1 MVLYLDFFN
10 YGFLLMGDAPK
21 KIERAIV
28 KDYPGLKVDYLK
40 VGHHG
45 SNTSTDEA
53 LIACYRPREAIV
65 SVGLKNRYDHP
76 AEETIRILEAYGVR
90 IRRTDREGTIVYSF
104 R

>member
-1 MVLYLDFFN
+1 M
-10 YGFLLMGDAPK
+10 
-21 KIERAIV
+21 